1 MPSLAIAPSSRVM
14 AAIGSLSRPVRS
26 LLLYCWALL
35 AMGTAIGA
43 WSLATP
49 LMAAPDEP
57 AHAINAAAV
66 VRGQLDAPE
75 QPTLEGPV
83 AVVRVPAWV
92 ASTNSVDWC
101 LIWLPELSAACSPPL
116 KSGTETVDA
125 TTQFSRYPPLYYAL
139 VGIPSL
145 LTTGAPALYSMRMVA
160 TLINSALVALGLFL
174 LIRYHPP
181 RRYLM
186 AGVLVALSPMVF
198 FMSSVLNTSGMEI
211 AAGFAAWC
219 AGLCVI
225 QRRRVSTVLAVWT
238 SLAFAVLILTRPIS
252 PIYAAV
258 IIFTLG
264 ILSGWSRSK
273 AFLRDRGTLPI
284 RLSIIGALIV
294 FGVPMVI
301 GGFPPYWGAFPIQ
314 FRLSLWGSVWLTLS
328 LTVHR
333 LRQCVG
339 TFGWLNTPVPEAV
352 WVIWAIAFVVLLS
365 AGLYLSGRCRRALPV
380 LALAIIALPV
390 IFESPTIDVHG
401 IWWQGRYWLP
411 LLVGVPL
418 VAVSQIRTRKEVRR
432 WTEDLKSVVAVVV
445 LGIILTAAQ
454 VWTFIVVLHRYEYG
468 LGAGPGTVGRW
479 TPPGGAAFVTGLFI
493 FGMILFLGF
502 IAFNCVS
509 SAAARSK
516 RAPGSEPNRN
526 VLAVHDSISS
536 R

>member
-1 MPSLAIAPSSRVM
+1 
-14 AAIGSLSRPVRS
+14 
-26 LLLYCWALL
+26 
-35 AMGTAIGA
+35 
-43 WSLATP
+43 
-49 LMAAPDEP
+49 
-57 AHAINAAAV
+57 
-66 VRGQLDAPE
+66 
-75 QPTLEGPV
+75 
-83 AVVRVPAWV
+83 
-92 ASTNSVDWC
+92 
-101 LIWLPELSAACSPPL
+101 
-116 KSGTETVDA
+116 
-125 TTQFSRYPPLYYAL
+125 
-139 VGIPSL
+139 
-145 LTTGAPALYSMRMVA
+145 
-160 TLINSALVALGLFL
+160 
-174 LIRYHPP
+174 
-181 RRYLM
+181 M

-225 QRRRVSTVLAVWT
+225 ERRSVSTVLAVWT

-264 ILSGWSRSK
+264 ILSGWFRSK
-273 AFLRDRGTLPI
+273 ELLRDRGTLPI

-314 FRLSLWGSVWLTLS
+314 FHLSLWGSVWLTLS

-339 TFGWLNTPVPEAV
+339 SFGWLNTPVPEAV
-352 WVIWAIAFVVLLS
+352 WVVWAIAFAVLLS

-390 IFESPTIDVHG
+390 IFESPTIDKHG

-418 VAVSQIRTRKEVRR
+418 LAVSQIRTRKGVRR

-454 VWTFIVVLHRYEYG
+454 VWTFIVVLQRYEYG

-479 TPPGGAAFVTGLFI
+479 APPGGAAFVTGLFI

-509 SAAARSK
+509 SAAWRSK
-516 RAPGSEPNRN
+516 HAPSSEPNRN
-526 VLAVHDSISS
+526 VLAVHDSSSS